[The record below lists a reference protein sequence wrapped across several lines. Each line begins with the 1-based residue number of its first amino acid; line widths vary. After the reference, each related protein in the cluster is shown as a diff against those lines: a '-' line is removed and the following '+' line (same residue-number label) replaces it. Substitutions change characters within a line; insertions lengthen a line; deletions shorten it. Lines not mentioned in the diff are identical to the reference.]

1 MSGDLSPP
9 AVSNVCQSLCFF
21 RLSSFIVFL
30 LCVHLFWVGL
40 SFQKGDQEATVHT
53 LDAMMDFNLTQEMC
67 LLAIKENGGIEILLN
82 LLDTVE
88 VECQVS
94 CQNGRWRGPADMNGV
109 SCVPAFVS
117 VTDTLALGTETGY
130 SYNTVCLMMLL
141 FSTMNVHDSVLLFCI
156 GKIDKCFK
164 TVFCLQSR
172 FRLRP
177 QVYFP

>member
-1 MSGDLSPP
+1 MFLPPFIFRCISPI
-9 AVSNVCQSLCFF
+9 C
-21 RLSSFIVFL
+21 I
-30 LCVHLFWVGL
+30 HLFWVGL

-88 VECQVS
+88 VQCQVS
-94 CQNGRWRGPADMNGV
+94 CQNGRWRGPADVNGGG
-109 SCVPAFVS
+109 CVPAFVS
-117 VTDTLALGTETGY
+117 VTATLALGRETGY
-130 SYNTVCLMMLL
+130 NYNTVCLMMLL
-141 FSTMNVHDSVLLFCI
+141 FSTMSVHDSLLSFCI
-156 GKIDKCFK
+156 RKADKCSK

-172 FRLRP
+172 FILSP

>member
-9 AVSNVCQSLCFF
+9 AVSNVCQLSLCFCLF
-21 RLSSFIVFL
+21 HLSLYFSYAFTYFG
-30 LCVHLFWVGL
+30 WGL

-67 LLAIKENGGIEILLN
+67 LLAIKENGGLEILLN

-94 CQNGRWRGPADMNGV
+94 CQNGRWMGPADMDGV

-117 VTDTLALGTETGY
+117 VTDTLALGRETGY
-130 SYNTVCLMMLL
+130 NYNTVCLMMLL
-141 FSTMNVHDSVLLFCI
+141 FSTMNVHDSVLSFCI
-156 GKIDKCFK
+156 RKTDKYL

-172 FRLRP
+172 LRSRP